1 MMIEPKTLKQIEK
14 KLEEDISKEIELIK
28 SEVFFILDRD
38 LDIYFLKEFAKYYP
52 RKLLKEKAEILL
64 DTLLNYLMKEVL
76 EKIKSMHLDQQYEF
90 FKENLRDK
98 IRTKAFSENGSF
110 KPQPVKIKEDEGLL
124 DKTITAAPGIAVSA
138 GGIIAT
144 MAIPETI
151 PLKAIPA
158 ISSLVGPIY
167 IIKKLKDK
175 NRRLKNIWKKQ
186 INSYLK
192 LAKNDLKKWLLDME
206 AEFLKNLESFYK
218 KTISSSF
225 ENVIDKSNI
234 NFAKIKS
241 I

>member
-1 MMIEPKTLKQIEK
+1 MIEPKTLKQIEK
-14 KLEEDISKEIELIK
+14 KLEEDISKEIEIIK
-28 SEVFFILDRD
+28 SEVFFILDKD

-110 KPQPVKIKEDEGLL
+110 KPQPIKIKEDEGLL

-151 PLKAIPA
+151 SLKAIPA

-167 IIKKLKDK
+167 IFKKLKNK
-175 NRRLKNIWKKQ
+175 NRRLKKI
-186 INSYLK
+186 
-192 LAKNDLKKWLLDME
+192 
-206 AEFLKNLESFYK
+206 LE
-218 KTISSSF
+218 KT
-225 ENVIDKSNI
+225 N
-234 NFAKIKS
+234 
-241 I
+241 

>member
-1 MMIEPKTLKQIEK
+1 MIIEPKTLKQIEK

-52 RKLLKEKAEILL
+52 RKLLKEKAETLL

-144 MAIPETI
+144 MAIPETV

>member
-1 MMIEPKTLKQIEK
+1 MIIEPKTLKQIEK
-14 KLEEDISKEIELIK
+14 RLEDDISKAIELIK

-52 RKLLKEKAEILL
+52 CKLLKEKAEILL

-144 MAIPETI
+144 MAIPETV

-206 AEFLKNLESFYK
+206 AEFLKNLESFYE

-234 NFAKIKS
+234 NFAKIKN